1 MPGVVELVGLFVLGL
16 LVGTYGTLVGAGGG
30 PLIVPALLLIFHL
43 PPQQAVGTSLTV
55 VFLNAL
61 SGTISY
67 ARQKRVDYRTGL
79 RFAVATIPGSII
91 GAYVS
96 TFFTGR
102 LFGIVFGVLLLL
114 LAGFIIFRPREAELA
129 VKEEVDASLPPWY
142 TRRVITDVWGERYEY
157 TFNEPAGVALS
168 FVVGF
173 LSSILGIGGGIIH
186 VPAMVYLFSFPPH
199 IATATSHFILAISAL
214 VGAGSHL
221 LLGHVV
227 PRYGLPMAL
236 GVVLGA
242 QLGARLSQRLH
253 GVWILRFLSLALV
266 LVGLRLILGQV
277 VPG

>member
-1 MPGVVELVGLFVLGL
+1 MPGIVELGSLFALGV

-30 PLIVPALLLIFHL
+30 PLIVPALLLVFHL

-61 SGTISY
+61 SGTLSY

-79 RFAVATIPGSII
+79 RFAAATIPGAIV
-91 GAYVS
+91 GAYLS

-102 LFGIVFGVLLLL
+102 LFSIVFGVLLLL
-114 LAGFIIFRPREAELA
+114 LAAFIVIRPREAELA
-129 VKEEVDASLPPWY
+129 VEEEVEAALPPWY
-142 TRRVITDVWGERYEY
+142 TRRVITDIRGEQYQY
-157 TFNEPAGVALS
+157 AFNEPAGIALS

-173 LSSILGIGGGIIH
+173 LSSILGIGGGVIH
-186 VPAMVYLFSFPPH
+186 VPALVYLFSFPPH

-221 LLGHVV
+221 VLGNV
-227 PRYGLPMAL
+227 RLAYALPMAV

-242 QLGARLSQRLH
+242 QAGARLSQRLH
-253 GVWILRFLSLALV
+253 GAAILRFLSVALV

-277 VPG
+277 MPG